1 MEAYRC
7 TSQITLVFPD
17 PVPRT
22 WNGVICPEGPCYLS
36 ITSPLFRFSTQ
47 NHITMTFTQH
57 DGVLFYGLIL
67 VKSIT

>member
-7 TSQITLVFPD
+7 ISQITLLLSD
-17 PVPRT
+17 PAPRT
-22 WNGVICPEGPCYLS
+22 KNGVICPEGPCYIS
-36 ITSPLFRFSTQ
+36 ITSPLFHFSTQ

-67 VKSIT
+67 IKSIT